1 MTKNFHRTG
10 SGAVWFEDIELGG
23 PLMADV
29 EESFLGLQEEK
40 AERRRHW
47 IDEGRAQMGHLGA

>member
-1 MTKNFHRTG
+1 MTKRYQRT
-10 SGAVWFEDIELGG
+10 GAVWFEDIDLGG

-29 EESFLGLQEEK
+29 EASFLDLQEEK

-47 IDEGRAQMGHLGA
+47 IDEGQAQVGRLGA